1 MISIIGFAG
10 VCVVAIFGYMGKSR
24 KHAMRD
30 AQREQE
36 QRDSFIEIFKALED
50 VKKRLDEHN
59 HYAEKFSEIK
69 LDIAGIKK
77 DIEYIRKDLNE
88 KEICH

>member
-10 VCVVAIFGYMGKSR
+10 VCVGAIFGYMGKSR
-24 KHAMRD
+24 KQATQD
-30 AQREQE
+30 AKREQE
-36 QRDSFIEIFKALED
+36 QRDSFLQIFKSLEE

-69 LDIAGIKK
+69 LDIEGIKK
-77 DIEYIRKDLNE
+77 DIEYIRKDL
-88 KEICH
+88 K

>member
-10 VCVVAIFGYMGKSR
+10 VCVGALFGYMGKSR
-24 KHAMRD
+24 KHAAQD
-30 AQREQE
+30 AKREQE
-36 QRDSFIEIFKALED
+36 QRDLFTQLFKALED

-77 DIEYIRKDLNE
+77 DIEYIRKDL
-88 KEICH
+88 K

>member
-10 VCVVAIFGYMGKSR
+10 VCVGAIFGYMGKSR
-24 KHAMRD
+24 KQTAQD
-30 AQREQE
+30 AKREQE
-36 QRDSFIEIFKALED
+36 QRDLFTQLFNSLEE

-59 HYAEKFSEIK
+59 HYAEKFGEIK

-77 DIEYIRKDLNE
+77 DIEYIRKDL
-88 KEICH
+88 K

>member
-10 VCVVAIFGYMGKSR
+10 VCVGAIFGYMGKSR
-24 KHAMRD
+24 KHTAQD
-30 AQREQE
+30 AKREQE
-36 QRDSFIEIFKALED
+36 QRDLFTQLFRALED

-59 HYAEKFSEIK
+59 HYAEKFGEIK

-77 DIEYIRKDLNE
+77 DIEYIRKDL
-88 KEICH
+88 K

>member
-10 VCVVAIFGYMGKSR
+10 VCVGAIFGYMGKSR
-24 KHAMRD
+24 KHAAQD
-30 AQREQE
+30 AKREQE
-36 QRDSFIEIFKALED
+36 QRDLFTQLFNAMEE

-59 HYAEKFSEIK
+59 HYAEKFGEIK

-77 DIEYIRKDLNE
+77 DIEYIRKDLR
-88 KEICH
+88 